1 MIYEIELFELYNKI
15 KNRFNIIV
23 LSLHF
28 HVIFSEI
35 LKKKNIWILHL
46 LTPKPNILQELAL
59 SPTEVSK

>member
-35 LKKKNIWILHL
+35 LKKKKYLDFTSSH
-46 LTPKPNILQELAL
+46 T
-59 SPTEVSK
+59 